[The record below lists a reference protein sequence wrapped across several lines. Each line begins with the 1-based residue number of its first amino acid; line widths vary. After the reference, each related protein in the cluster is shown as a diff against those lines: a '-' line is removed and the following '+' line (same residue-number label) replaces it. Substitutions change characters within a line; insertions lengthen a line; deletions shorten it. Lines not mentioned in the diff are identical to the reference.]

1 MRSTQS
7 PETSNFRGRIDM
19 GCDCHSHRDD
29 EEERVLHLIEGNDLR
44 GVGEQALSIRA
55 VQGEAA
61 RAFNKAD
68 RAAALNLSAD
78 VVQLH
83 KDVGERASRQAR
95 RQIGYLIERID
106 ERMNRDGWRALSEQ
120 ARRSSTS
127 DRGPGW
133 ALFSRVS

>member
-1 MRSTQS
+1 
-7 PETSNFRGRIDM
+7 M

-61 RAFNKAD
+61 PAFNKAD

-83 KDVGERASRQAR
+83 KDAR